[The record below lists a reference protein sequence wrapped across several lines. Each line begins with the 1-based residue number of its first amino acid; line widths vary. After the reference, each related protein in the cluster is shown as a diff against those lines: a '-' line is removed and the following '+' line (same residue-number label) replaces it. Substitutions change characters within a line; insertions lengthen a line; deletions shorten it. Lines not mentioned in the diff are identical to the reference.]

1 MKSLFATAA
10 ILVVGVCVARANSFS
25 GMVNFGDSLSDV
37 GNIHDLTTAIYPL
50 HAIVPASP
58 YYNGH
63 FSNGPIWVEQL
74 AGLMGLPTPTPSR
87 TGGTDY
93 AYGLAHSGTG
103 NTELV
108 IPNVQTQ
115 INDWTAN
122 HVSGA
127 SQLFTVLGGATD
139 LFDLIGVAGDQTAA
153 AQQAANNIVAGLQSL
168 YNDGARNI
176 LVGNLPD
183 LGLVPSYHNTPDQA
197 QATALTNAFNA
208 TLAAG
213 LGNLQATSV
222 GLNLQLLDLNTLFNS
237 AIVNPA
243 AYGLTNVTAA
253 AYTGD
258 PDYEGVGTVVPDPS
272 GYLFWDEVH
281 PTTLGHSMVA
291 QAAFTVVPEPAT
303 TMLLVLPAA
312 MMLMRRRRSRLP
324 IVLM

>member
-1 MKSLFATAA
+1 MKSLISA
-10 ILVVGVCVARANSFS
+10 VAVLAVSVSTTRADTFS
-25 GMVNFGDSLSDV
+25 AMVNFGDSLSDV
-37 GNIHDLTTAIYPL
+37 GNVHDLTTDIYPL
-50 HAIVPASP
+50 HAIVPAAP

-103 NTELV
+103 NTSLV

-122 HVSGA
+122 NVS
-127 SQLFTVLGGATD
+127 SQTQLFTVLGGATD
-139 LFDLIGVAGDQTAA
+139 LFDVIGNAGDQSAT

-176 LVGNLPD
+176 IVGNLPD
-183 LGLVPSYHNTPDQA
+183 LGLVPSYHNTPDQT
-197 QATALTNAFNA
+197 QATALSNTFNT
-208 TLAAG
+208 TLATG
-213 LGNLQATSV
+213 MSNLIALSP
-222 GLNLQLLDLNTLFNS
+222 GLNLHLLDLNTLFNN
-237 AIVNPA
+237 AIANPA
-243 AYGLTNVTAA
+243 TYGLTNVTDA

-258 PDYEGVGTVVPDPS
+258 PDYEGVGTVVPNPA

-291 QAAFTVVPEPAT
+291 QAAYAAVPEPAT
-303 TMLLVLPAA
+303 TMLIILPAA
-312 MMLMRRRRSRLP
+312 AMMMRRRK
-324 IVLM
+324 MA